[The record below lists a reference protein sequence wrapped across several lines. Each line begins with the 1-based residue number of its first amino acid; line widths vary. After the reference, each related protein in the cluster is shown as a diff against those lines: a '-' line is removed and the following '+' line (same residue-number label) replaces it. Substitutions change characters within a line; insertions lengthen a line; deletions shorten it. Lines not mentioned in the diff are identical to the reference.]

1 MAAAHG
7 PDPGQLINAITS
19 DPARWDFFLA
29 LRSLECAHPA
39 QPRIGRSRSLR
50 EDPLRF
56 GQFLSLGFATSALE
70 KPQIRGET
78 RKLLVRFTGLT
89 GPHGPMPLRLTEF
102 IRNRL
107 TGVFDS
113 DIRGTRA
120 DLSGSQSA
128 ASPRDATL
136 AAFLDVFHHRIIS
149 LFYRAWAVAQKTA
162 DFDRAED
169 RSFAEWIATSFGCGD
184 PAFDGTDGIPLWRKL
199 PFAGFLS
206 SGTRHPGG
214 LEGLLREFFRLPVI
228 LNPLAGHW
236 VDLPPEQHCRLG
248 ESRHTAALGQ
258 SCIVGARVWDRQLKF
273 TLRIG
278 PMGYQRFRSFLP
290 GGESHRLLHDW
301 VAFYTR
307 REFFWEASIVLKKE
321 EVPAIQ
327 LGAAGALGRTGWL
340 RSQQMTEDVDSY
352 CVKGGGLSPADNT

>member
-1 MAAAHG
+1 MATTHG
-7 PDPGQLINAITS
+7 PDPGQLIDSITA
-19 DPARWDFFLA
+19 DPGRWDFFMA
-29 LRSLECAHPA
+29 LRRLECAHSG
-39 QPRIGRSRSLR
+39 QPRIGASRSLR
-50 EDPLRF
+50 QDPIRF

-78 RKLLVRFTGLT
+78 RKLLIRFTGLT

-107 TGVFDS
+107 SGIYDS
-113 DIRGTRA
+113 DVRGTRA
-120 DLSGSQSA
+120 DLSGSQNA

-162 DFDRAED
+162 DFDREED
-169 RSFAEWIATSFGCGD
+169 RSFAEWIAASFGCGD
-184 PAFDGTDGIPLWRKL
+184 PAFDGTDSIPLWRKL

-214 LEGLLREFFRLPVI
+214 LEGLLREFFRLPVT
-228 LNPLAGHW
+228 LHSLVGQW

-248 ESRHTAALGQ
+248 QSRHTGMLGR
-258 SCIVGARVWDRQLKF
+258 SCIVGSRVWDRQLKF

-278 PMGYQRFRSFLP
+278 PMGYDRFQSFLP

-301 VAFYTR
+301 VAYYTR
-307 REFFWEASIVLKKE
+307 REFFWEAAIVLRKE
-321 EVPAIQ
+321 EVPGIR
-327 LGAAGALGRTGWL
+327 LGSSGALGRTTWL
-340 RSQQMTEDVDSY
+340 RSQPMAQDADSY
-352 CVKGGGLSPADNT
+352 RVKGGGLTAADNN